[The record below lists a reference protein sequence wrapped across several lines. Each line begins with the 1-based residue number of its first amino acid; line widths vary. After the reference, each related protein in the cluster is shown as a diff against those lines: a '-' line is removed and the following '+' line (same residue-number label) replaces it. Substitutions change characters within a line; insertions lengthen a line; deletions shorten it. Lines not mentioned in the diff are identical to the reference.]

1 MRTIGIG
8 IVGAGFLAQTRGR
21 CYSRVSGG
29 RHELVAVADTDTA
42 RARAFAD
49 RFGAR
54 QVAGDLQD
62 ILEMPEID
70 VVDLCVPNHLHQP
83 MTEAAAAAGKHVVCT
98 KPLTAYVGQDLPPDA
113 PEEEVSAQGRG
124 HMLRQAVDAAS
135 SMVEAADRGA
145 VMLMYGENWV
155 YSPSVQKVAR
165 LIETSRGTILEMRG
179 GECHSGSHSPFS
191 KAWKYAG
198 GGALIRLGAHPVGT
212 MIYLKQVEGLVRDG
226 KPIRPVAV
234 TAEVS
239 DLSRIR
245 SLDGE
250 ARPWVAGGWK
260 DVENWAS
267 LVLSFEDGARGI
279 VWASDAVLGGMESR
293 LDVLLS
299 NCRFR
304 CNLSPN
310 NLVEAFSP
318 SAEIFGKEYIQEK
331 LETVAGWSTPMPDE
345 DWTSGH
351 WGMCQSFVDSVAEG
365 RPPVTDGRL
374 GLEVVKVIYSA
385 YLSAQEGRRVDL
397 GRDDATS

>member
-1 MRTIGIG
+1 MRRIGIG

-29 RHELVAVADTDTA
+29 RHELVAVADTDA
-42 RARAFAD
+42 ERAGSYAEQ
-49 RFGAR
+49 FGAKHA
-54 QVAGDLQD
+54 VGNLQE
-62 ILEMPEID
+62 ILAMPEID

-113 PEEEVSAQGRG
+113 SQEEVSAQKRD
-124 HMLRQAVDAAS
+124 HMLQLAVEAAT

-145 VMLMYGENWV
+145 VMLMYGENWIH
-155 YSPSVQKVAR
+155 SPSVQRAAR
-165 LIETSRGTILEMRG
+165 LVEASHGTILEMRG

-191 KAWKYAG
+191 KVWKYAG

-212 MIYLKQVEGLVRDG
+212 MIYLKQVEGIVREG
-226 KPIRPVAV
+226 KPIRPVSV

-250 ARPWVAGGWK
+250 ARQWVARGWK

-279 VWASDAVLGGMESR
+279 AWASDAVLGGMESR
-293 LDVLLS
+293 LDVFLS
-299 NCRFR
+299 NCRLR

-310 NLVEAFSP
+310 NLVEAFAP
-318 SAEIFGKEYIQEK
+318 SAESFGEEYFQEK

-351 WGMCQSFVDSVAEG
+351 WGMCQSFVDCVVDG

-397 GRDDATS
+397 HHDEPMS